1 MTKVKLLVNDKDIP
15 LNELMKDML
24 VNLILGYLMSAKK
37 LPDQKKTI
45 KIEIEL

>member
-1 MTKVKLLVNDKDIP
+1 MTKVKLQVNDIDIP
-15 LNELMKDML
+15 LNELMKNML
-24 VNLILGYLMSAKK
+24 INILLGYLMSTKK